1 MKYLKILTILFFSI
15 ILFSCVEV
23 IENPNLPFEERIVV
37 YGILEPN
44 VPLELFINKT
54 IPALTEY
61 PSFSILRDAN
71 VQIESEG
78 RIYVLYVKDSV
89 YPNIVESFFTS
100 DELIIQEGKTYN
112 LTVNWRGKTVKS
124 TTHIP
129 PKPIATSVWNS
140 DTSNSD
146 LAFMQ
151 AFRTNI
157 SAKNVPNGIIM
168 GILADKDTIKPFN
181 DLFFIDNP
189 YELMDYN
196 LSQDSTIISFSRG
209 FDDPFYNSYPY
220 ARLIAFDPAFL
231 LYYRTLD
238 GRNNNDGIFG
248 GGGRNPI
255 WNVTG
260 DGLGLFLGVNPGYAV
275 NINK

>member
-1 MKYLKILTILFFSI
+1 MKYITLFSI
-15 ILFSCVEV
+15 VLFCVVLSSCVEV

-44 VPLELFINKT
+44 VPLELHINKT
-54 IPALTEY
+54 IPALTQN
-61 PSFSILRDAN
+61 PTFAILRDAN

-78 RIYVLYVKDSV
+78 RVFTLFVKDSV
-89 YPNIVESFFTS
+89 YPNIVESYFTS
-100 DELIIQEGKTYN
+100 NELIIQEGKTYN
-112 LTVNWRGKTVKS
+112 LTVRWNGKTVKS
-124 TTHIP
+124 STFIP
-129 PKPIATSVWNS
+129 YKPIVSSVWNS

-146 LAFMQ
+146 LVFLQ

-157 SAKNVPNGIIM
+157 SAKNVPNAVIM
-168 GILADKDTIKPFN
+168 GIIADKDTIKPFH
-181 DLFFIDNP
+181 DLFFIDSP

-196 LSQDSTIISFSRG
+196 FSQDSTIVSFSRG
-209 FDDPFYNSYPY
+209 LDDPFYSSYPY

-231 LYYRTLD
+231 QYIRTLD

-248 GGGRNPI
+248 GGGRNPV

-275 NINK
+275 NINR

>member
-1 MKYLKILTILFFSI
+1 MKYITLFSI
-15 ILFSCVEV
+15 VIFCVVLSSCVEV

-44 VPLELFINKT
+44 VPLELHINKT
-54 IPALTEY
+54 IPALSQNPT
-61 PSFSILRDAN
+61 FAILRDAN

-78 RIYVLYVKDSV
+78 RVFTLFVKDSV

-100 DELIIQEGKTYN
+100 NELIIQEGKTYN
-112 LTVNWRGKTVKS
+112 LTVNWNGKTVKS
-124 TTHIP
+124 STFIP
-129 PKPIATSVWNS
+129 EKPKASSLWYS
-140 DTSNSD
+140 DSSNFSNIN
-146 LAFMQ
+146 MQ
-151 AFRTNI
+151 LFRTNI
-157 SAKNVPNGIIM
+157 SAKNIPNAVIM
-168 GILADKDTIKPFN
+168 GLHVDIDTIKRVN
-181 DLFFIDNP
+181 DLLFIDNP

-196 LSQDSTIISFSRG
+196 FSQDSTIVSIKRG
-209 FDDPFYNSYPY
+209 FEDFVYIGNPY
-220 ARLIAFDPAFL
+220 FRLIAFDPAFL
-231 LYYRTLD
+231 QYLNTLD
-238 GRNNNDGIFG
+238 RRNSNDGIFG